1 MHPKGDSS
9 GTSCGSGLGLRAKLS
24 SALAV
29 AHLPSPEQAKV
40 SAMPSYDGFRLNDG
54 QRQHFGLL
62 KGFARGS
69 FGADIRVARKAGNG
83 NRGERKQ
90 QQYDQVGG
98 IADSKTPARLEQE
111 GGENQP
117 SCHGDKQAHQTT
129 PKVSDRNDYE
139 QEYGRGRRFYRASA
153 E

>member
-1 MHPKGDSS
+1 MPARRLAER
-9 GTSCGSGLGLRAKLS
+9 GS
-24 SALAV
+24 
-29 AHLPSPEQAKV
+29 P
-40 SAMPSYDGFRLNDG
+40 
-54 QRQHFGLL
+54 
-62 KGFARGS
+62 RGS
-69 FGADIRVARKAGNG
+69 FWAGIRVARKAGSG
-83 NRGERKQ
+83 NRGECKQ

-98 IADSKTPARLEQE
+98 IADCKTDARLEQE

-117 SCHGDKQAHQTT
+117 SCYGDKQAHQTT